1 MLCGMND
8 WRCYR
13 WRCFLINMN
22 IGSKSKKRV
31 VLPSRPDPPT
41 VDQILEDINQAPAT
55 DAVYNVLETAGQG
68 ETSTQHLFSS
78 VFLCSVCFVLSPCLP
93 LCHFI
98 IYLCLSPLTFGLS
111 HVFLACP
118 LLTLFPDCL
127 DSSDSDVDVNFQ
139 QCRQYMELNQRLQVS
154 LARLL
159 TQKEELQAAGTGLER
174 DMDNVRRQSH

>member
-1 MLCGMND
+1 MVARSSQDEGIRQNVLCGMND

-55 DAVYNVLETAGQG
+55 DAVYNVLETAGQ
-68 ETSTQHLFSS
+68 
-78 VFLCSVCFVLSPCLP
+78 
-93 LCHFI
+93 
-98 IYLCLSPLTFGLS
+98 
-111 HVFLACP
+111 
-118 LLTLFPDCL
+118 